1 MTTIQPV
8 LLGNI
13 IDSKRPVLPYW
24 KHVTDAM
31 CSESHAHPRGQFIF
45 SNNGITRV
53 ITKQGVYLVPS
64 SQAFWCPPNHEHML
78 IFPGSVDISN
88 LFIDPKWAEALP
100 RTQQVFDVSPLLRE
114 LILKAVQI
122 GTEYN
127 PKTKEHRLMEVIMDE
142 ISLLKA
148 SPLTLP
154 WTEQNQLQKIMSA
167 MLEDPTNN
175 QNIEHWASFSHTTT
189 RTLARLFKKEVNMTF
204 TEWRMQVRLF
214 YALEQLHKGGTTVTT
229 IALNLGYSTPSA
241 FIAAFR
247 KALGKSPLEYIFN
260 AKA

>member
-1 MTTIQPV
+1 MTTISPIP
-8 LLGNI
+8 LGNI
-13 IDSKRPVLPYW
+13 IDSNRPVLPYW
-24 KHVTDAM
+24 KYVTDAM

-78 IFPGSVDISN
+78 IFPGSVEISN
-88 LFIDPKWAEALP
+88 LFVDPEWAKFLP
-100 RTQQVFDVSPLLRE
+100 PKQQVFDVTPLLKE
-114 LILKAVQI
+114 LILKAIHV
-122 GTEYN
+122 GTEYS
-127 PKTKEHRLMEVIMDE
+127 PHTKEHRLMEVIMDE
-142 ISLLKA
+142 MGSLKA
-148 SPLTLP
+148 SPLALP
-154 WTEQNQLQKIMSA
+154 WTEHNQLQKIMSA
-167 MLEDPTNN
+167 IFEDPTNN
-175 QNIEHWASFSHTTT
+175 KNIAQWANFAHTTT

-214 YALEQLHKGGTTVTT
+214 YALEQLHQGDTVTT

-247 KALGKSPLEYIFN
+247 KALGKSPLEYILS
-260 AKA
+260 AEI